1 MTSPLL
7 DFDRV
12 ILLSDA
18 EDRETVLREAAFLL
32 ASPGLDSEAVFEAL
46 RMRETM
52 GSTALGHGVAVP
64 HGRLET
70 LEERRACF
78 IKLDKPVD
86 FSGEPVDLLFA
97 LLVPKSGQQG
107 HLQLLAKIAEKFS
120 RDGYRDALRASDT
133 KGLLFATLMSSQGFG
148 E

>member
-32 ASPGLDSEAVFEAL
+32 ASPGLDGEAVYEAL
-46 RMRETM
+46 RLRETM
-52 GSTALGHGVAVP
+52 GSTALGQGVAVP
-64 HGRLET
+64 HGRVDNLDA
-70 LEERRACF
+70 RRACF

-86 FSGEPVDLLFA
+86 FGGEQADLIFA
-97 LLVPKSGQQG
+97 LLVPKTGQQG
-107 HLQLLAKIAEKFS
+107 HLQLLAKIAEKLA
-120 RDGYRDALRASDT
+120 RDGFRDALRNANT
-133 KGLLFATLMSSQGFG
+133 KGLLYAALTSSQGFG